1 MSGEGDY
8 MDQTVFVPLINN
20 AALLLVLSVI
30 YEATYLLRSKYRN
43 IQPVLNGLLIALICV
58 LIMSMPFT
66 LQPGIIYDTRSIL
79 ICVTALFFG
88 SIPTAVTAAAAVVF
102 RLSLGGSGTLPG
114 IAVIAA
120 SALIGLAWRRWLYPK
135 SNKWHWLSIYA
146 MSLTVHIAMLACMLM
161 LPYPE
166 SLNVI
171 RKIAVPVMVVY
182 PAASVLLSM
191 LLMRQQDRR
200 RLEDALKES
209 EKKYKSYIENAPDGI
224 FITDETGHF
233 TEVNRAASEI
243 TGYSKDELLNMKIS
257 DFLPDGSKEAGSNHF
272 NKLLETGLSKGE
284 IEYKHKNGSTR
295 WWNVDAVKLSDHR
308 FLGFSKDITATKK
321 AEEELIY
328 LSYHDQLTELF
339 NRRYFEIQTRKY
351 DNSNTLPLS
360 VITGDI
366 NGLKMINNAFGN
378 AEGDR
383 LIVDT
388 AKIIKSCCRDGD
400 IPARTGGGDFKIL
413 MPKTDFETAFS
424 VLKEIQKACDV
435 HNAKLS
441 NEAYFINI
449 SMGFATKTDAEE
461 SFDSVMK
468 IAENYMYQRKLL
480 ENKSSRSSIIASI
493 TATMYAKSQETEE
506 HCGRLVEISKM
517 IGEALKLSE
526 RELDELALLAKLH
539 DIGKVG
545 IPERILLNP
554 GKLSEAEWAEMKK
567 HPEVG
572 YRIALA
578 APELEPIA
586 EYILY
591 HQEHWD
597 GKGYPKNLA
606 GEKIPLLSRIIAIAD
621 AYDAMTQDRVY
632 RKAMTHEAALEE
644 IKKNAGTQFDPQIA
658 MLFIEVVSDEY
669 IRKAAKP

>member
-1 MSGEGDY
+1 

-468 IAENYMYQRKLL
+468 IAEKYLYQRKLL

>member
-1 MSGEGDY
+1 

>member
-1 MSGEGDY
+1 

-146 MSLTVHIAMLACMLM
+146 MSLTVHIAMLACMLL

>member
-1 MSGEGDY
+1 
-8 MDQTVFVPLINN
+8 MDQAVFVPLFNN

-30 YEATYLLRSKYRN
+30 YEATYLFPHKYRN
-43 IQPVLNGLLIALICV
+43 MQPVFNGILIALICV

-66 LQPGIIYDTRSIL
+66 LQPGVIYDTRSIL

-88 SIPTAVTAAAAVVF
+88 PIPTAVTVAAAAVF
-102 RLSLGGSGTLPG
+102 RISIGGAGTLPG
-114 IAVIAA
+114 IAVIAT

-135 SNKWHWLSIYA
+135 SNKWYWLSIYA
-146 MSLTVHIAMLACMLM
+146 MSLTVHITMLACMLL

-182 PAASVLLSM
+182 PAASVLLSL
-191 LLMRQQDRR
+191 LLMRQQDRM
-200 RLEDALKES
+200 RLENALKES

-224 FITDETGHF
+224 FITNEAGHY

-243 TGYSKDELLNMKIS
+243 TGYSRDELLNMKII
-257 DFLPDGSKEAGSNHF
+257 DFLPEGSKEIGLDHF
-272 NKLLETGLSKGE
+272 KKLLETGSSKGE
-284 IEYKHKNGSTR
+284 LPYKHKNGSTR
-295 WWNVDAVKLSDHR
+295 WWSVDAVKLSDHR

-328 LSYHDQLTELF
+328 MSYHDQLTELF

-351 DNSNTLPLS
+351 DNSNALPLS
-360 VITGDI
+360 VIMGDI
-366 NGLKMINNAFGN
+366 NGLKMINSAFGD

-388 AKIIKSCCRDGD
+388 AKIIKACCREGD
-400 IPARTGGGDFKIL
+400 ILARTGGGDYKIL
-413 MPKTDFETAFS
+413 MPKTDFVTAFS
-424 VLKEIQKACDV
+424 VLRDIQKACDD

-441 NEAYFINI
+441 DEAYFINI
-449 SMGFATKTDAEE
+449 SMGCATKTAVEE

-526 RELDELALLAKLH
+526 RELDELELLAKLH

-545 IPERILLNP
+545 IPEQILLNP

-567 HPEVG
+567 HPEIG
-572 YRIALA
+572 YRIAVA

-597 GKGYPKNLA
+597 GRGYPKNLS
-606 GEKIPLLSRIIAIAD
+606 GEKIPLLSRIIAVAD

-632 RKAMTHEAALEE
+632 RKAITHEEALEE

-658 MLFIEVVSDEY
+658 RIFIEVVSEEY
-669 IRKAAKP
+669 IRREANP

>member
-146 MSLTVHIAMLACMLM
+146 MSLTVHIAMLACMLL

-632 RKAMTHEAALEE
+632 RKAITHEAALEE

>member
-1 MSGEGDY
+1 
-8 MDQTVFVPLINN
+8 MDQTVFVPLFNN

-30 YEATYLLRSKYRN
+30 YEATYLLPYKYRN
-43 IQPVLNGLLIALICV
+43 MQPVFNGILIALICV

-66 LQPGIIYDTRSIL
+66 LQPGVIYDTRSIL

-88 SIPTAVTAAAAVVF
+88 PIPTAVTVAAAALF
-102 RLSLGGSGTLPG
+102 RISIGGAGTLPG
-114 IAVIAA
+114 IATITT

-135 SNKWHWLSIYA
+135 SNKWQWLSIYA
-146 MSLTVHIAMLACMLM
+146 MSLTVHITMLACMLL

-182 PAASVLLSM
+182 PAASVLLSL

-200 RLEDALKES
+200 RLNDALKES

-224 FITDETGHF
+224 FITDEAGHY
-233 TEVNRAASEI
+233 TEVNTAASEI

-257 DFLPDGSKEAGSNHF
+257 DFLPDGSKEAGANHF
-272 NKLLETGLSKGE
+272 NKLLETGSSKGE
-284 IEYKHKNGSTR
+284 LQFKHKNGSTR
-295 WWNVDAVKLSDHR
+295 WWSVDAVKLSDHR

-321 AEEELIY
+321 AEEELLY
-328 LSYHDQLTELF
+328 MSYHDQLTELF

-351 DNSNTLPLS
+351 DNNNELPLS
-360 VITGDI
+360 VIMGDI
-366 NGLKMINNAFGN
+366 NGLKMINNAFGD

-388 AKIIKSCCRDGD
+388 AKIIKTCCREGD
-400 IPARTGGGDFKIL
+400 ILARTGGGDFKIL
-413 MPKTDFETAFS
+413 MPKTDFETSFS
-424 VLKEIQKACDV
+424 ILREIQTACDA

-441 NEAYFINI
+441 DEAYFINI
-449 SMGFATKTDAEE
+449 SMGCATKTAVEE

-526 RELDELALLAKLH
+526 RELDKLTLLAKLH

-554 GKLSEAEWAEMKK
+554 GKLSEAEWVEMKK
-567 HPEVG
+567 HPEIG
-572 YRIALA
+572 YRIAVA

-632 RKAMTHEAALEE
+632 RKAITHQAALEE
-644 IKKNAGTQFDPQIA
+644 IKNNAGTQFDPQIA
-658 MLFIEVVSDEY
+658 KLFVEVVSDQY
-669 IRKAAKP
+669 MRKAANP

>member
-1 MSGEGDY
+1 

-146 MSLTVHIAMLACMLM
+146 MSLTVHIAMLACMLL

-586 EYILY
+586 EDILH

>member
-1 MSGEGDY
+1 M
-8 MDQTVFVPLINN
+8 
-20 AALLLVLSVI
+20 
-30 YEATYLLRSKYRN
+30 
-43 IQPVLNGLLIALICV
+43 
-58 LIMSMPFT
+58 
-66 LQPGIIYDTRSIL
+66 
-79 ICVTALFFG
+79 
-88 SIPTAVTAAAAVVF
+88 
-102 RLSLGGSGTLPG
+102 
-114 IAVIAA
+114 
-120 SALIGLAWRRWLYPK
+120 
-135 SNKWHWLSIYA
+135 
-146 MSLTVHIAMLACMLM
+146 
-161 LPYPE
+161 
-166 SLNVI
+166 
-171 RKIAVPVMVVY
+171 
-182 PAASVLLSM
+182 
-191 LLMRQQDRR
+191 
-200 RLEDALKES
+200 
-209 EKKYKSYIENAPDGI
+209 
-224 FITDETGHF
+224 
-233 TEVNRAASEI
+233 NRAASEI

-351 DNSNTLPLS
+351 DNNNTLPLS

>member
-1 MSGEGDY
+1 

-321 AEEELIY
+321 TEEELIY

>member
-1 MSGEGDY
+1 

-146 MSLTVHIAMLACMLM
+146 MSLTVHIAMLACMLL

-632 RKAMTHEAALEE
+632 RKAITHEAALEE